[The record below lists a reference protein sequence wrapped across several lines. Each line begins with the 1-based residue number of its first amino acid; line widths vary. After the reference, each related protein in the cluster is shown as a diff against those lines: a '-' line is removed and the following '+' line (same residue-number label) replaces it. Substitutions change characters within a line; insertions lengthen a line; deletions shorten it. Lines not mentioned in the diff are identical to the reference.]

1 MNPSFA
7 AVELDRV
14 LRLVGSFAR
23 SEPGRNEVLA
33 TLPRFSAGE
42 GSLAFSLARELQQ
55 LVAAHGSVGFSGLDA
70 VSLLNGATPAV
81 AAPDL
86 AHIVTLVRDI
96 VTIRDDVLAA
106 APADGPL
113 ARLAGSLPPLQ
124 PLLAFCEL
132 RLAPDGE
139 VLDTASPALAQARA
153 ARERSRHAIVGALD
167 DLRRRHRELAD
178 PFTVRRERYCVP
190 IPIGERAAVPGLVLD
205 VSSSGATVFV
215 EPMAVVELNNTLAEA
230 SARAREE
237 EERVLQEIAA
247 AFARHRDE
255 LLAGAAALATLD
267 AYQARVLFGQATGGV
282 LLPPGAGSRVR
293 LLAARHVLL
302 DPALAPLRAEVLGEA
317 GSTRPVVPLDL
328 DFPDTARVVL
338 LSGPNAGGKTVALKT
353 LGLTA
358 LMTQAGIPVLADPGS
373 TLPPFSGVWCHVG
386 DEQDLLS
393 DLSTFSAAMRAT
405 TRLLADA
412 DADTLV
418 LYDELGSGTDP
429 EEGAALAAAILEE
442 LTRRGCWT
450 LATAHLTTVAAH
462 VEQLAGAV
470 NAAMGYD
477 ERSGRPTYSLRM
489 GAPGRS
495 RGLAIASRCGLPEPV
510 LERARALLSSAFL
523 ALDSHLAR
531 LQEES
536 AALALEREHLLE
548 LEQVAARARASAEAE
563 GDRLAAARAELRE
576 RLAGERDRLR
586 QRADVQLRAA
596 LAELQQA
603 RERGEFPSKKRLAAA
618 RRTALEIS
626 DEAEE
631 PAVAPE
637 LAAGAGVRVRGLHGE
652 GIVRSVAGNRVEIGI
667 GGKRLWVERTACEA
681 LTAPSPLPGGDLATT
696 TTSDEA
702 ASEIKLIGLTQEE
715 AREQLEQFI
724 DRALFAGVRRIRV
737 VHGHGSGTLR
747 RMVKALLTAH
757 PAVGSF
763 AHPPQFRGGTGV
775 TEAELE

>member
-7 AVELDRV
+7 AVEFDRV

-23 SEPGRNEVLA
+23 SEPGRNETHA
-33 TLPRFSAGE
+33 TLPRFSAAE
-42 GSLAFSLARELQQ
+42 GSLAFSLAADVQR
-55 LVAAHGSVGFSGLDA
+55 LVATHGSLGFGGLDA
-70 VSLLNGATPAV
+70 VALLTGAAPAV

-96 VTIRDDVLAA
+96 VSTRDTVGGA
-106 APADGPL
+106 APAGGPL
-113 ARLAGSLPPLQ
+113 ARLAASLPPLQ
-124 PLLAFCEL
+124 PLLAFCDL

-167 DLRRRHRELAD
+167 DVRRRHRELAD

-190 IPIGERAAVPGLVLD
+190 VPIGERAAVPGLVLD
-205 VSSSGATVFV
+205 VSSTGATVFV
-215 EPMAVVELNNTLAEA
+215 EPFAVVELNNTLAEA

-247 AFARHRDE
+247 AFARQRDD

-267 AYQARVLFGQATGGV
+267 AFQARVLFGQVTGGV

-302 DPALAPLRAEVLGEA
+302 EPSLAPLRQEVLGEA
-317 GSTRPVVPLDL
+317 GNTRPVVPLDL
-328 DFPDTARVVL
+328 DFPEAARVVL

-358 LMTQAGIPVLADPGS
+358 LMAQAGIPVLADPGS
-373 TLPPFSGVWCHVG
+373 TLPPLSGVWCHVG

-412 DADTLV
+412 DAGTLV

-429 EEGAALAAAILEE
+429 EEGAALAAAVLEE
-442 LTRRGCWT
+442 LARRGCWT
-450 LATAHLTTVAAH
+450 LATAHLTTVSAH

-477 ERSGRPTYSLRM
+477 ERSGRPTYTLRM

-531 LQEES
+531 LQEEA
-536 AALALEREHLLE
+536 AALALERERLLE
-548 LEQVAARARASAEAE
+548 LEQVASAARANAEAE
-563 GDRLAAARAELRE
+563 GERLAVARAELRA
-576 RLAGERDRLR
+576 RLAVERDRLR
-586 QRADVQLRAA
+586 QRADEQLRAA

-631 PAVAPE
+631 PTVAPE
-637 LAAGAGVRVRGLHGE
+637 VTAGVVVRVRGLHGE
-652 GIVRSVAGNRVEIGI
+652 GTVRSVAGDRVEIAI
-667 GGKRLWVERTACEA
+667 GDKRLWVERSACELVA
-681 LTAPSPLPGGDLATT
+681 SPVARRGAAPAIT
-696 TTSDEA
+696 A
-702 ASEIKLIGLTQEE
+702 ASEDAASELKLIGLTQEE
-715 AREQLEQFI
+715 AREELERFV
-724 DRALFAGVRRIRV
+724 DRALLAGVRRIRV

-747 RMVKALLTAH
+747 RMVREVLGKHPSVAAFAH
-757 PAVGSF
+757 PAQ
-763 AHPPQFRGGTGV
+763 HLGGTGV

>member
-33 TLPRFSAGE
+33 TLPRFDAGE
-42 GSLAFSLARELQQ
+42 GSLAFSLAREVEQY
-55 LVAAHGSVGFSGLDA
+55 VAVHGSLGFPGLDA
-70 VSLLNGATPAV
+70 VALLDGATPVV
-81 AAPDL
+81 AAGDL
-86 AHIVTLVRDI
+86 AHLVTLVRD
-96 VTIRDDVLAA
+96 VVFVRDALLGA
-106 APADGPL
+106 APAGG
-113 ARLAGSLPPLQ
+113 RLADLAATLPALQ

-153 ARERSRHAIVGALD
+153 ARERSRFAIVGALD
-167 DLRRRHRELAD
+167 ELRRRHRELTD

-190 IPIGERAAVPGLVLD
+190 VPVAERGAVPGLVLD
-205 VSSSGATVFV
+205 VSTSGATVFV
-215 EPMAVVELNNTLAEA
+215 EPMAVVELNNALAEA
-230 SARAREE
+230 TARAREE
-237 EERVLQEIAA
+237 EERVLQEVAA
-247 AFARHRDE
+247 AFARHRDD
-255 LLAGAAALATLD
+255 LLTAAAALARLD
-267 AYQARVLFGQATGGV
+267 AFQARVLFGQVTGGV
-282 LLPPGAGSRVR
+282 LLPPGGGRSVR

-302 DPALAPLRAEVLGEA
+302 EPSLAPLRLEVLGEA

-328 DFPDTARVVL
+328 DFPDDARVVL

-358 LMTQAGIPVLADPGS
+358 LMAQAGIPVLADAGS
-373 TLPPFSGVWCHVG
+373 ALPPLSGVWCHVG

-412 DADTLV
+412 DGDTLV

-429 EEGAALAAAILEE
+429 EEGAALAAAVLEE
-442 LTRRGCWT
+442 LARRGCWT

-477 ERSGRPTYSLRM
+477 ERSGRPTYALRM

-495 RGLAIASRCGLPEPV
+495 RGLAIAERCGVPAPV
-510 LERARALLSSAFL
+510 LARARDLLSSAYL

-531 LQEES
+531 LQEEA
-536 AALALEREHLLE
+536 AALARERDQLAALEAD
-548 LEQVAARARASAEAE
+548 VDAARRAAEAE
-563 GDRLAAARAELRE
+563 AQRLGAAREEVRS

-586 QRADVQLRAA
+586 QRAEEQLRTALAA
-596 LAELQQA
+596 LEQA

-618 RRTALEIS
+618 RRTALALA
-626 DEAEE
+626 DEAAA
-631 PAVAPE
+631 PATVPE
-637 LAAGAGVRVRGLHGE
+637 IAAGATVRVHGVP
-652 GIVRSVAGNRVEIGI
+652 GTGTVRSVTGERVEVAI
-667 GGKRLWVERTACEA
+667 GGKRVWVERSACEPVA
-681 LTAPSPLPGGDLATT
+681 APAARRGPDPAVT
-696 TTSDEA
+696 A
-702 ASEIKLIGLTQEE
+702 ASEAAASELKLIGLTQEE
-715 AREQLEQFI
+715 AREALERFV
-724 DRALFAGVRRIRV
+724 DRALITGVRHLRV

-747 RMVKALLTAH
+747 RLVRDYLGRH
-757 PAVGSF
+757 PAVTSF
-763 AHPPQFRGGTGV
+763 AHPPHNLGGTGV